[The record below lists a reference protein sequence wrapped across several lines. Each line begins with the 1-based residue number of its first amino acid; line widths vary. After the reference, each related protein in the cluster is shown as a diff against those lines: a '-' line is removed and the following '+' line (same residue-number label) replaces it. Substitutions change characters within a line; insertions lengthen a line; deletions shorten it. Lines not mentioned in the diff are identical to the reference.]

1 MLRNNAIEQFA
12 ALAVL
17 HNDVDIPVVDI
28 AFKELYDVGV
38 VDFLQDGELLFKQF
52 YVLLN
57 ICSED

>member
-1 MLRNNAIEQFA
+1 
-12 ALAVL
+12 
-17 HNDVDIPVVDI
+17 VDIPVVDI